1 MAILVS
7 IIGGI
12 ITFAGI
18 VFQIRPQIAKSIVEF
33 FIEGKR
39 LYIHAIARIIV
50 AIIFFLA
57 AQRCRVPW
65 VIILLGVLMLA
76 SGIVIFGVNLEK
88 IKSFLRW
95 ILGKFPIS
103 VRILSA
109 IAIILGIIIIY
120 SGK

>member
-1 MAILVS
+1 MPILVS
-7 IIGGI
+7 IIGGV
-12 ITFAGI
+12 ITVAGI
-18 VFQIRPQIAKSIVEF
+18 VFQIKPQIAKSMLEF

-50 AIIFFLA
+50 AIIFLLA
-57 AQRCRVPW
+57 AQKCRIPW

-95 ILGKFPIS
+95 ILGKFPLSI
-103 VRILSA
+103 RILSS
-109 IAIILGIIIIY
+109 IAIILGIILIY
-120 SGK
+120 SGR